1 MSERSPRAEAPDPP
15 LVEWFERVLTWLRG
29 RSGRPDADQELVRV
43 RVDLIGAPTAGTAP
57 TGLPAGADPR
67 RGLAL
72 PPAGEEPADGLLGP
86 NPFLPSSV
94 MPVEALGPHDPV
106 GGDWQFNQPVLL
118 RPQKR
123 SSSVLVWTAVCGTG
137 AVVLWACLAPLG
149 ETIAVQGKLQPGSRV
164 KEVQAP
170 VAGVIDMVLVREG
183 DSVTPGQELLRYD
196 LREARSK
203 LAAASAVRGRL
214 ESENQIYAVALGDRR
229 ASGLTPNQQEQLR
242 SQATELS
249 SRREAALQ
257 ELRQS
262 EERLR
267 GLRRSYAVSADIA
280 RRYTDLVRSG
290 AASEV
295 QLLQFRDSAEQLRSR
310 IAEEERNR
318 AALRARLASSQAAPG
333 ADLRGRIEANLRQ
346 ISQLDDEIRQA
357 RLQLQSGQV
366 KAGGPGI
373 VFDLDVSR
381 GSVVDAAMPMLKLV
395 PGDALEAKV
404 FVPSKVIGFLQPGQ
418 PADLSL
424 DTFPAADYGHLRATV
439 QRIGSDALT
448 PDEMRTT
455 LGAEATGLYYP
466 AILRLERQTLQAGQ
480 RRIPLK
486 AGMSLTADIQLRQRP
501 FIAILT
507 GMFSDKRRELERLR

>member
-1 MSERSPRAEAPDPP
+1 MASPPSQPDPQRAGRP
-15 LVEWFERVLTWLRG
+15 DQPIPHPEESSLVDWFERCLDWLRG
-29 RSGRPDADQELVRV
+29 RRQPSTRPGDAGVVRV
-43 RVDLIGAPTAGTAP
+43 RVDLIGAPQAASV
-57 TGLPAGADPR
+57 
-67 RGLAL
+67 L
-72 PPAGEEPADGLLGP
+72 PPAGAAADGPPAD
-86 NPFLPSSV
+86 NPFLPV
-94 MPVEALGPHDPV
+94 ATTAQAPAMTATPV

-118 RPQKR
+118 RPERR
-123 SSSVLVWTAVCGTG
+123 SSSVLVWTAVCASG
-137 AVVLWACLAPLG
+137 AVLIWACLAPLG
-149 ETIAVQGKLQPGSRV
+149 ETIAVQGKLEPGSRV

-170 VAGVIDMVLVREG
+170 VAGVIEAVLVRDGE
-183 DSVTPGQELLRYD
+183 SVSVGQDLLRYD

-203 LAAASAVRGRL
+203 LAASEAVRDRL
-214 ESENQIYAVALGDRR
+214 ENENRIYAAALGDRP
-229 ASGLTPNQQEQLR
+229 ASGLTANQRQQLR

-262 EERLR
+262 QERLR
-267 GLRRSYAVSADIA
+267 GLRRSYAVSANIA
-280 RRYTDLVRSG
+280 GRYAELVRSG

-295 QLLQFRDSAEQLRSR
+295 QLLQFRDAAEQLRSR
-310 IAEEERNR
+310 IAEEERNSG
-318 AALRARLASSQAAPG
+318 ALRARLASSEAAPG

-357 RLQLQSGQV
+357 RLQLQSGRV
-366 KAGGPGI
+366 KAGMAGV

-404 FVPSKVIGFLQPGQ
+404 FLPSKVIGFLEAGQ
-418 PADLSL
+418 RAELSL
-424 DTFPAADYGHLRATV
+424 DTFPAADYGHLEATV
-439 QRIGSDALT
+439 LRIGSDALT
-448 PDEMRTT
+448 PDEMRNS
-455 LGAEATGLYYP
+455 LGAEASGLYYP
-466 AILRLERQTLQAGQ
+466 ATLRLEQQSLTAGR